1 MTKAFR
7 SPADH
12 DGGRAR
18 LASHPAFQLAQLGSH
33 IKGRFTAHLAPLNIA
48 PRHFDM
54 LALLTDA
61 DGLTQQ
67 QIAEELTIHR
77 NVMVGLVDEL
87 EARGLAERRRHPTD
101 RRAYTVHLLPAGREL
116 LRKADRIFDG
126 FENDEL
132 LATLT
137 TAERQTLA
145 ELLRRVAAA
154 AGLHRGVHPAFHG
167 SPE

>member
-1 MTKAFR
+1 MPR
-7 SPADH
+7 ADQED
-12 DGGRAR
+12 DGGRAL
-18 LASHPAFQLAQLGSH
+18 LASHPAFLLAQLGSH
-33 IKGRFTAHLAPLNIA
+33 VKSRFTAHLAPLGIA

-67 QIAEELTIHR
+67 QIARELNIHR

-87 EARGLAERRRHPTD
+87 EAKGLAERRRHPTD
-101 RRAYTVHLLPAGREL
+101 RRAHTVHVLPRGREL
-116 LRKADRIFDG
+116 LRRADQVFDA
-126 FENDEL
+126 FEGDEL
-132 LATLT
+132 LATLS
-137 TAERQTLA
+137 AADRRTLT

-154 AGLHRGVHPAFHG
+154 AELQRGVHPAFRG